1 MALETG
7 IAELVREFI
16 AAGRPSSRDKSID
29 ERRAGYL
36 ASTVLAGETE
46 TRVNVKDVH
55 LDGMT
60 FRVISPL
67 TVTGPLPTL
76 IYYHGGCFISGEF
89 ATHDKQLRQLA
100 FYSGCQVIAVQ
111 YRLAPEHTFPAAH
124 DDAQKGAEII

>member
-29 ERRAGYL
+29 ERRAGYI

-60 FRVISPL
+60 FRVISR
-67 TVTGPLPTL
+67 
-76 IYYHGGCFISGEF
+76 
-89 ATHDKQLRQLA
+89 LRQRAHCLRWSITTA
-100 FYSGCQVIAVQ
+100 AVLSAANLPLMTNHYASSPFIAAV
-111 YRLAPEHTFPAAH
+111 
-124 DDAQKGAEII
+124 G